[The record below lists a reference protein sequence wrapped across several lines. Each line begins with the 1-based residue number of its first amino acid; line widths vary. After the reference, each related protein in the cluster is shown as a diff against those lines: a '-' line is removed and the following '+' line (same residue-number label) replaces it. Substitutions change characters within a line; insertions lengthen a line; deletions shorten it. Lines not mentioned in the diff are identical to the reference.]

1 MQLPT
6 DQWGWIFQI
15 VFLVLFLVFF
25 FYQTRLQAYVW
36 TKQVESAAT
45 QLEALAAQGKQLSLR
60 MLKDLGVDER
70 DVKTTVDDFMEF
82 FTIEPVSLDPAG
94 VLSRLEHL
102 LDVRTHRYEAEIA
115 RVAPKATSEQAGN
128 AESVLSAAMALYY
141 IFRVVRH
148 FVILGKKTKSIYSI
162 LQIQMQLPE
171 IMRIA
176 KAYFEAVRAFADGKP
191 IGDGMGALAIA
202 HLARELDAGKPEEI
216 AEHTIA
222 LSGKFEGRSLLF
234 VRAKGYGSQTGKPG
248 EAIRLLVNRAK
259 GKVARII
266 TVDAG
271 MKLEGEETG
280 QVIEGVGAAI
290 GDPGPEK
297 FKMEDS
303 GVKYDIPIDAIII
316 KESIEDALCPM
327 KKVLVDAVPKV
338 IERIKNAIRLRTKKG
353 DTIVLAGI
361 GNTIGIA

>member
-1 MQLPT
+1 MQT
-6 DQWGWIFQI
+6 DQLYYIFQL
-15 VFLVLFLVFF
+15 VFLVIFIVIYL
-25 FYQTRLQAYVW
+25 YGTRLQSYIW
-36 TKQVESAAT
+36 TKQVQSAAN
-45 QLEALAAQGKQLSLR
+45 QLETLAAQGKQLSTR
-60 MLKDLGVDER
+60 MLKDLGVEER
-70 DVKTTVDDFMEF
+70 DLKATIDDFMEF
-82 FTIEPVSLDPAG
+82 FTIEPVNLDPAG

-115 RVAPKATSEQAGN
+115 RVAPKATPEQAGN
-128 AESVLSAAMALYY
+128 AESVLSAAMALNY

-148 FVILGKKTKSIYSI
+148 FVILGKKSKSVYSI

-171 IMRIA
+171 IMRMA
-176 KAYFEAVRAFADGKP
+176 KAYFEAVRAFAEGKP

-202 HLARELDAGKPEEI
+202 HFAREVDANKPEEI

-222 LSGKFEGRSLLF
+222 LAGKFEGRKLLF
-234 VRAKGYGSQTGKPG
+234 VRAKGYGSETGKPG

-303 GVKYDIPIDAIII
+303 GVKYSIPIDAIIV

-327 KKVLVDAVPKV
+327 KKSLVDAVPKV
-338 IERIKNAIRLRTKKG
+338 IERIKNGIRLRTQKG
-353 DTIVLAGI
+353 DTVVVAGI